1 MPNAQPSPVGATD
14 CLIGYSA
21 LDLLEEC
28 YEYDENACHVSD
40 SPESLKRYLRHAG
53 FSLAGYQIRAI
64 RFSDFLKDFAGSRGQ
79 YGLEPQALSRF
90 EQAAKAHGLH
100 YEVEEYKDEEVTIE
114 PRLFVVSFS
123 GWRRNAT
130 KKRNGMTTLTCRE
143 QNNAG
148 AHHTPHCHPSRK
160 TAKPFGRPR

>member
-1 MPNAQPSPVGATD
+1 MANAQQTPDDGTNS
-14 CLIGYSA
+14 LIGYSA
-21 LDLLEEC
+21 FDLLEEC

-40 SPESLKRYLRHAG
+40 SPESLKNYLRHAG
-53 FSLAGYQIRAI
+53 FSLGGYRIRAM

-79 YGLEPQALSRF
+79 YGLEPQALARF

-123 GWRRNAT
+123 GWRRNEDEEEWDDVD
-130 KKRNGMTTLTCRE
+130 L
-143 QNNAG
+143 
-148 AHHTPHCHPSRK
+148 P
-160 TAKPFGRPR
+160 